1 MTIYEFNKVIYN
13 GNINRD
19 FYIYCLKKNIKLV
32 KYIFINIY
40 NIILSIV
47 FKKKSDVYIKN
58 KFKYLKDIKNLEEE
72 IKNFYKKKNKYSIL
86 KGKKIDVIIDKIPII
101 FFQNNLSFKV
111 IGYEL
116 DNEFNVDIERYRKK
130 VSEIKKAKRLY
141 IRNRCNLFNID
152 SKETFIVYN
161 NFMHFIGSR
170 KHINKKVINSLLI
183 VLISLLLNVISFCY
197 TNKSL
202 DITMYKSYFE
212 FKLFTLNFLP
222 ILLMVILF
230 SIITKRIHISFL
242 INSVLILI
250 LGIAN
255 QTKVLYRD
263 DVVKFE
269 DILLLKEAMTMSERY
284 DIVIKKYTILTIIMV
299 IIIFFLLKKYVSK
312 LKINK
317 KKYFVSIFVVVNL
330 MIVTYLSIYKNE
342 EIYDDVGDTSL
353 INVWISTRQSQI
365 RGLVYPFVYS
375 IKDIRDKKPENYNE
389 NEIKDVLNKYNYEN
403 IPDNKKV
410 NIISIM
416 LEAYNDF
423 SKFGTINFNE
433 DIYKN
438 LHDIEEKSISG
449 NLVTTIFG
457 GGTIVTERNFL
468 TGYYDFPS
476 FRVNTNSYVWY
487 FKEQGYRT
495 EAMHPIYGS
504 FYNRASY
511 NPNLGFDIY
520 YNYEN
525 KFSNVQQS
533 FLNDYD
539 FFDYIIDG
547 YNNSKEKNV
556 PYFNFSVTYQNHGP
570 YASNNYEGKEYFF
583 DYKDN
588 YNIENYNTINQYFS
602 GIKKTDEALKKLI
615 DYFEK
620 EEEPVI
626 VIFFGDHNP
635 YLGDD
640 GYYDFNIDL
649 DVSNVGGF
657 ENYYETP
664 YVIYAN
670 AAAKK
675 MFNKDFVGKGNTI
688 SPIFLMNEL
697 FDYCGLS
704 GNEYLNYMSDL
715 KSKIDVVSNYYYKE
729 NGVFVKKEESNYKDL
744 IKEYNNVNYYYSRNF
759 KK

>member
-1 MTIYEFNKVIYN
+1 MNIYEFNKVIYK
-13 GNINRD
+13 GSINRD
-19 FYIYCLKKNIKLV
+19 FYIYCLKKNIKLI
-32 KYIFINIY
+32 KYIFINLY
-40 NIILSIV
+40 NIILSII
-47 FKKKSDVYIKN
+47 FKNKGDIYTRN
-58 KFKYLKDIKNLEEE
+58 KFKYLKEIKNLEEE
-72 IKNFYKKKNKYSIL
+72 LEQFYKRKNKYSIL
-86 KGKKIDVIIDKIPII
+86 YENKIDIIIDKIPII
-101 FFQNNLSFKV
+101 FFQKNLASKI

-116 DNEFNVDIERYRKK
+116 DENYNVNIEKYKEE
-130 VSEIKKAKRLY
+130 VSKINTAQRLY
-141 IRNRCNLFNID
+141 IRNRYHLLNIK
-152 SKETFIVYN
+152 SKEIFVVN
-161 NFMHFIGSR
+161 NNLIHFINKR
-170 KHINKKVINSLLI
+170 KQLNKKAMNSLI
-183 VLISLLLNVISFCY
+183 IILISLLLTIISFCY

-202 DITMYKSYFE
+202 DITIYKSYFE
-212 FKLFTLNFLP
+212 LKLFILNFTP
-222 ILLMVILF
+222 ILLMVILL
-230 SIITKRIHISFL
+230 SIITKRVHISFL

-284 DIVIKKYTILTIIMV
+284 DVVIKKYTILTIIGI
-299 IIIFFLLKKYVSK
+299 IIIFFLLKQYVPK

-317 KKYFVSIFVVVNL
+317 KKYFVSILVVVNI
-330 MIVTYLSIYKNE
+330 MIVTYLTIYKNNE
-342 EIYDDVGDTSL
+342 VYDSVGDTSL

-365 RGLVYPFVYS
+365 RGLVYPFIHS
-375 IKDIRDKKPENYNE
+375 IDDARDKSPEGYQEQNVKSILEKYTNY
-389 NEIKDVLNKYNYEN
+389 D
-403 IPDNKKV
+403 IPEDKKINV
-410 NIISIM
+410 ISIM

-423 SKFGTINFNE
+423 SKFGIFEFNE
-433 DIYKN
+433 DIYAN
-438 LHDIEEKSISG
+438 LHDIQEKSISG
-449 NLVTTIFG
+449 KLVTTIFG

-476 FRVNTNSYVWY
+476 FRTNTNSYVWY
-487 FKEQGYRT
+487 FKKQGYRT

-525 KFSNVQQS
+525 KFSDIQKE
-533 FLNDYD
+533 FLDDND
-539 FFDYIIDG
+539 FFDYIIEG
-547 YNNSKEKNV
+547 YNDSKEKGV

-570 YASNNYEGKEYFF
+570 YTSDEYDGKEYFF
-583 DYKDN
+583 NNKN
-588 YNIENYNTINQYFS
+588 YNTESYNTINQYFS
-602 GIKKTDEALKKLI
+602 GIKKTDVALKKLI

-635 YLGDD
+635 YLGYD
-640 GYYDFNIDL
+640 GYSELNIDL
-649 DVSNVGGF
+649 DISTIEGF

-670 AAAKK
+670 VAAKK
-675 MFNKDFVGKGNTI
+675 VFNKDFVGEGSTI

-697 FDYCGLS
+697 FDYCNLS
-704 GNEYLNYMSDL
+704 GSEYLNYMSDL
-715 KSKIDVVSNYYYKE
+715 KAKIDVISEYYYKE
-729 NGVFVKKEESNYKDL
+729 DGEFVKKEQSKYKNL
-744 IKEYNNVNYYYSRNF
+744 IKEYNYVNYYYSRNF

>member
-72 IKNFYKKKNKYSIL
+72 IKKFYKKKNKYSIL
-86 KGKKIDVIIDKIPII
+86 KEKKIDVIIDKIPII

-183 VLISLLLNVISFCY
+183 VLISLLLTVISFCY

-269 DILLLKEAMTMSERY
+269 DILLLKEAMTMSGRY

-620 EEEPVI
+620 EKKPVI
-626 VIFFGDHNP
+626 VMFFGDHNP

-670 AAAKK
+670 ASAKK

>member
-1 MTIYEFNKVIYN
+1 
-13 GNINRD
+13 
-19 FYIYCLKKNIKLV
+19 
-32 KYIFINIY
+32 
-40 NIILSIV
+40 
-47 FKKKSDVYIKN
+47 
-58 KFKYLKDIKNLEEE
+58 
-72 IKNFYKKKNKYSIL
+72 
-86 KGKKIDVIIDKIPII
+86 
-101 FFQNNLSFKV
+101 
-111 IGYEL
+111 
-116 DNEFNVDIERYRKK
+116 
-130 VSEIKKAKRLY
+130 
-141 IRNRCNLFNID
+141 
-152 SKETFIVYN
+152 
-161 NFMHFIGSR
+161 
-170 KHINKKVINSLLI
+170 
-183 VLISLLLNVISFCY
+183 
-197 TNKSL
+197 
-202 DITMYKSYFE
+202 
-212 FKLFTLNFLP
+212 
-222 ILLMVILF
+222 
-230 SIITKRIHISFL
+230 
-242 INSVLILI
+242 
-250 LGIAN
+250 
-255 QTKVLYRD
+255 
-263 DVVKFE
+263 
-269 DILLLKEAMTMSERY
+269 
-284 DIVIKKYTILTIIMV
+284 
-299 IIIFFLLKKYVSK
+299 
-312 LKINK
+312 
-317 KKYFVSIFVVVNL
+317 
-330 MIVTYLSIYKNE
+330 MIVTYLSIYKNK

-375 IKDIRDKKPENYNE
+375 IQDVRDKMPENYNE

-583 DYKDN
+583 DYNYN

-626 VIFFGDHNP
+626 VMFFGDHNP

-649 DVSNVGGF
+649 DVSNVDGF

-670 AAAKK
+670 AATKK

-744 IKEYNNVNYYYSRNF
+744 IKEYTNVNYYYSRNF

>member
-1 MTIYEFNKVIYN
+1 MTIYEFNKVIYK

-19 FYIYCLKKNIKLV
+19 FYIYCLKRNIKLV

-72 IKNFYKKKNKYSIL
+72 IEKFYEKKNKYSIL
-86 KGKKIDVIIDKIPII
+86 KENKIDVIIDRIPII
-101 FFQNNLSFKV
+101 FFQNNLSFKM

-116 DNEFNVDIERYRKK
+116 DNEFNVDIEKYRKK
-130 VSEIKKAKRLY
+130 VSEIKTAKRIY
-141 IRNRCNLFNID
+141 IRNRCHLFNID

-183 VLISLLLNVISFCY
+183 VLISLLLTVISFCY

-212 FKLFTLNFLP
+212 FKLFMLNFMP

-284 DIVIKKYTILTIIMV
+284 DMVIKKYTILTIIMI
-299 IIIFFLLKKYVSK
+299 IIIFFLLKKYVFK

-330 MIVTYLSIYKNE
+330 MIVTYLSIYKNK

-375 IKDIRDKKPENYNE
+375 IQDVRDKEPENYNE

-403 IPDNKKV
+403 IPDDKKV

-438 LHDIEEKSISG
+438 LHDIEGKSISG

-583 DYKDN
+583 DYNDN

-649 DVSNVGGF
+649 DVSNVCGF

-670 AAAKK
+670 ASAKK

-729 NGVFVKKEESNYKDL
+729 NGVFIKKEESNYKDL

>member
-183 VLISLLLNVISFCY
+183 VLISLLLTVISFCY